1 MNIELPTHIDKPTF
15 LAWVQGREERYELVR
30 GRVVMMVGASRNHGR
45 IVTNL
50 VGLLL
55 AQLDRREWE
64 VIADFGLDAGPDT
77 LRYPDIVVDRAG
89 GGGRDYTASMPVL
102 LIEVLSPSSIAI
114 DLRDKAAEYRQLPS
128 LNAYVVFSQDEPKA
142 WVWERSHG
150 EFPLKPRESLV
161 SEEIIRIEAPR
172 AALSLAVVYA
182 GGEIRLRTAGKISV
196 SNVIASDALRAA
208 NPRVRGGRVRGM
220 GSGLLSLPS
229 GRPKAGPVGAKRRLA
244 MTD

>member
-1 MNIELPTHIDKPTF
+1 MNIQLPTHIDKPTF

-45 IVTNL
+45 IVMNL
-50 VGLLL
+50 AVLLR
-55 AQLDRREWE
+55 AQLDPHESE

-89 GGGRDYTASMPVL
+89 SGGLDYTATAPVL
-102 LIEVLSPSSIAI
+102 LIEILSPSSVAI
-114 DLRDKAAEYRQLPS
+114 DLQDKADEYRQLPS

-161 SEEIIRIEAPR
+161 GDETIRIEVPR
-172 AALSLAVVYA
+172 AALSLADVYA
-182 GGEIRLRTAGKISV
+182 G
-196 SNVIASDALRAA
+196 
-208 NPRVRGGRVRGM
+208 VRF
-220 GSGLLSLPS
+220 
-229 GRPKAGPVGAKRRLA
+229 A
-244 MTD
+244 